1 MQARFT
7 LACLPLPKHHRGCR
21 MTLHLPKS
29 FLLMAPLTALLGGC
43 ASVNP
48 GNYPSLERRPI
59 ESRANAV
66 ASAPTTATIP
76 SVVSATLAEALAAL
90 GADADRGE
98 AAFRAALADSRATI
112 AAGRGAAVGSERW
125 ALGESALSR
134 VAVARGPTT
143 LALAELDKLAIDA
156 DNRDDLTALAAI
168 AGVQGRVLAM
178 VSAQDQ
184 ALAALGG

>member
-1 MQARFT
+1 MT
-7 LACLPLPKHHRGCR
+7 MHLSKSLLLITPLI
-21 MTLHLPKS
+21 
-29 FLLMAPLTALLGGC
+29 ALLGGC
-43 ASVNP
+43 AAVNP

-66 ASAPTTATIP
+66 AVAPTVATEP
-76 SVVSATLAEALAAL
+76 TVVSATLTEALAAL

-98 AAFRAALADSRATI
+98 AAFRAALTDSRATI
-112 AAGRGAAVGSERW
+112 AAGRGAAVGSESW
-125 ALGESALSR
+125 ALGERALSR
-134 VAVARGPTT
+134 IAVARGPST

-178 VSAQDQ
+178 VSAQNA
-184 ALAALGG
+184 ALAALGD